1 MIRQVSTGMIAALFI
16 SAMAAAAETSV
27 PSFRN
32 DVLPVLSKSGCNLG
46 TCHGNQHGKGGLRLS
61 LRGQDPDR
69 DYETLTKRLGARR
82 LDFLEPAASL
92 LLRKPLM
99 KITHQ
104 GGQRFE
110 PGSEEHQILH
120 DWIAAGAPID
130 EDDAPSLVDLVVSP
144 AQATVHAPNTSLCL
158 QVNAGFSDGSKRDV
172 TSLAVYASSSL
183 NVEVAPDGVVA
194 LSDAGASVIN
204 VRYQQHQAAVALEY
218 VPERSAFRWSEP
230 NPVNF
235 VDEAIFARLLR
246 IRINPAGLCDDTTF
260 LRRAYLDLTGLLP
273 TQEQAQQFLM
283 STSHDKRKLLIDSLL
298 ETPEFSDFQALRWSD
313 LLRVEDKTLD
323 PKGVEI
329 FHDWIRQSFVE
340 HKPLNQFAAE
350 LISGRGSTFRNPP
363 ANFYRALR
371 TPDARGEASA
381 QVFLGI
387 RLQCARCHNH
397 PFDQWT
403 QDDYYGWSGFFAR
416 VDYEIGNNKR
426 VDKLDKHEFVGD
438 QLVIIRNTGEFSN
451 PDTGKPARLRLLGGQ
466 AAALLAYNDD
476 GATDRLQQLA
486 AWFSAP
492 DNQRF
497 ATTQVN
503 RIWYQLMGRGLVDP
517 IDDFRT
523 TNPPSHPRLL
533 EQLTSDFVEHDFDVR
548 HIIRLIMMSAT
559 WQRAADA
566 NLESSDES
574 TYAAA
579 VPARLTAEQTLDA
592 IAQVLDIPVRFGGHE
607 PGMKAVQLPGVRNGG
622 HRGSKPEVG
631 DRFLALFGKP
641 GRLQTCECERSN
653 TATLAQTFE
662 MISGELMHELL
673 ESDIGRIARA
683 VRNQVA
689 TEEVLD
695 TLYWSALSRRPT
707 ATEQAAAIQYVQRA
721 PSRLDGLKDVAWALL
736 NSNEFLLRR

>member
-1 MIRQVSTGMIAALFI
+1 M
-16 SAMAAAAETSV
+16 
-27 PSFRN
+27 
-32 DVLPVLSKSGCNLG
+32 
-46 TCHGNQHGKGGLRLS
+46 
-61 LRGQDPDR
+61 
-69 DYETLTKRLGARR
+69 
-82 LDFLEPAASL
+82 
-92 LLRKPLM
+92 
-99 KITHQ
+99 
-104 GGQRFE
+104 
-110 PGSEEHQILH
+110 
-120 DWIAAGAPID
+120 
-130 EDDAPSLVDLVVSP
+130 
-144 AQATVHAPNTSLCL
+144 
-158 QVNAGFSDGSKRDV
+158 
-172 TSLAVYASSSL
+172 
-183 NVEVAPDGVVA
+183 
-194 LSDAGASVIN
+194 
-204 VRYQQHQAAVALEY
+204 
-218 VPERSAFRWSEP
+218 
-230 NPVNF
+230 
-235 VDEAIFARLLR
+235 
-246 IRINPAGLCDDTTF
+246 
-260 LRRAYLDLTGLLP
+260 
-273 TQEQAQQFLM
+273 
-283 STSHDKRKLLIDSLL
+283 
-298 ETPEFSDFQALRWSD
+298 
-313 LLRVEDKTLD
+313 
-323 PKGVEI
+323 
-329 FHDWIRQSFVE
+329 
-340 HKPLNQFAAE
+340 
-350 LISGRGSTFRNPP
+350 
-363 ANFYRALR
+363 
-371 TPDARGEASA
+371 
-381 QVFLGI
+381 FLGI

-451 PDTGKPARLRLLGGQ
+451 PDTGQPARLRLLGGQ

-548 HIIRLIMMSAT
+548 HVIRLIMMSAT

-631 DRFLALFGKP
+631 DRFLTLFGKP

-736 NSNEFLLRR
+736 NSSEFLLRR